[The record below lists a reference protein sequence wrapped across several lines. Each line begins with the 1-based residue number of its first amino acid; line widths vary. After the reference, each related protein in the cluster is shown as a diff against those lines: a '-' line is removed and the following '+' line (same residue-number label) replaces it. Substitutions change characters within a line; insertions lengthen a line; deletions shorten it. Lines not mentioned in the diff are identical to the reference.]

1 MNDVI
6 TFATGVQ
13 VKQDWERDGYLVITN
28 AKSIKRY
35 QELKYEV
42 KYQPDCDKIGVFW
55 AFTNEQ
61 FKEGYDKLVKL
72 GHIKDGDKVLRV
84 EDINGLFGTRDC
96 LKKFFDAYKD
106 VDNVIRDE
114 CDPQEVYL
122 FEYNNYE
129 SFIAFDGDKSA
140 YNTIRSI
147 WGDEVAKT
155 IRRF

>member
-13 VKQDWERDGYLVITN
+13 VKRDWDRDGFLVITN
-28 AKSIKRY
+28 AKTIKRY
-35 QELKYEV
+35 EELKYDG

-55 AFTNEQ
+55 AFSNEQ
-61 FKEGYDKLVKL
+61 FDEGYDKLLKS
-72 GHIKDGDKVLRV
+72 GHIKDGDKVLRA
-84 EDINGLFGTRDC
+84 EWINGLFGTRDG
-96 LKKFFDAYKD
+96 LRKYFDAYNNI
-106 VDNVIRDE
+106 DNVIREE

-122 FEYNNYE
+122 FEYNNFE
-129 SFIAFDGDKSA
+129 CCISWDGDKSA